1 MLLKLFRI
9 LIHFFSS
16 LMPKALKKN
25 MLTCQEVAFIL
36 ANTKNIEGAEFKK
49 LRMHLFLCEPCAN
62 YRKQLLA
69 MNKATQGLGSLE
81 LSSDQLEKIKIHQEK
96 LFKNLKK

>member
-9 LIHFFSS
+9 IIHFFSA
-16 LMPKALKKN
+16 LMPKALTKN

-36 ANTKNIEGAEFKK
+36 ANTKNIEGPEFKK

-62 YRKQLLA
+62 YRQQLLK
-69 MNKATQGLGSLE
+69 MSKATDELGNLE
-81 LSSDQLEKIKIHQEK
+81 LNSDQLEKIKAHQER

>member
-9 LIHFFSS
+9 IIHFLSS
-16 LMPKALKKN
+16 LMPKALTKN

-36 ANTKNIEGAEFKK
+36 ANTENIEGAEFKK

-69 MNKATQGLGSLE
+69 MNKATQDLGSLE

>member
-1 MLLKLFRI
+1 
-9 LIHFFSS
+9 
-16 LMPKALKKN
+16 MPKALKKN